1 MHKSTQIG
9 FMVSMVLVLIV
20 FIFVINIMACSSSN
34 ENLVE
39 GNTVVVVSDETGE
52 LHRNCDIQYDCTDL
66 NERECLRTLRDE
78 AQRYIENGKNYI
90 KFPAENTD
98 LPRILIEYSIAY
110 CYFLEAKTK
119 MHELKINN
127 LTQWRV
133 LYNSGFVKLID
144 TNEMMLG
151 ARLRQL
157 ETFVK

>member
-1 MHKSTQIG
+1 MLKNTLIG
-9 FMVSMVLVLIV
+9 FMALVLVI
-20 FIFVINIMACSSSN
+20 FIFMINTMACGSNN

-39 GNTVVVVSDETGE
+39 GNTVLIVSDEVGE

-66 NERECLRTLRDE
+66 NEKECLHTLRDE

-90 KFPAENTD
+90 KFPVEGTD
-98 LPRILIEYSIAY
+98 LPRILIEYSIAH
-110 CYFLEAKTK
+110 CYFLEAKEK
-119 MHELKINN
+119 IHDLKINN

-157 ETFVK
+157 ETFEK